1 VDLGGIMLAG
11 SRLETRDARRG
22 CSDPAAVAA
31 GVIVTILDADDD
43 HKIPVWFDI

>member
-1 VDLGGIMLAG
+1 MLSG
-11 SRLETRDARRG
+11 SRLETREARRG

-31 GVIVTILDADDD
+31 GVIVTIPDADDD